1 MDIETE
7 WESTEEEQTVVTRA
21 TEKED
26 EKRDTVMNKEDG
38 KEEGG
43 TRNAVEKEEE
53 DKTGKMKGKG
63 ETARGCR

>member
-26 EKRDTVMNKEDG
+26 EKRDTVMNKE
-38 KEEGG
+38 
-43 TRNAVEKEEE
+43 E